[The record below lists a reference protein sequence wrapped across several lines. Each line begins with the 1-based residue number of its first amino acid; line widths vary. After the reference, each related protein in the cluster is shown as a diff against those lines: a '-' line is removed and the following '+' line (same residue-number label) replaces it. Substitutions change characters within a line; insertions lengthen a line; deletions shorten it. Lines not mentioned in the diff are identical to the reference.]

1 MNITVNGKIRYIGED
16 QEVSGD
22 KGNHQFK
29 IIIIETLDNS
39 YLAIHAWDE
48 AMEKVNE
55 IKIGEIVELNCRL
68 ESHRNKK
75 NRDLWYHKL
84 LLK

>member
-48 AMEKVNE
+48 AC
-55 IKIGEIVELNCRL
+55 LL
-68 ESHRNKK
+68 YTSPSP
-75 NRDLWYHKL
+75 RDRG
-84 LLK
+84 

>member
-1 MNITVNGKIRYIGED
+1 MNIKVNGKIRHIGED
-16 QEVSGD
+16 QEVSGE

-29 IIIIETLDNS
+29 ILIIETLDNS
-39 YLAIHAWDE
+39 YLAIHAWDTS
-48 AMEKVNE
+48 MEKVKE
-55 IKIGEIVELNCRL
+55 YKTGQIVEVDCRL

-75 NRDLWYHKL
+75 NRELWYHKL